1 MPIGN
6 PMGYAQ
12 RGKQTAQRVANYAGK
27 HKMKT
32 AMGVTAGMGTAS
44 YMMGG
49 RRGRGVDKTRGGRP
63 TGMYG
68 Y

>member
-1 MPIGN
+1 MPNKLTFGMRGN
-6 PMGYAQ
+6 AAA
-12 RGKQTAQRVANYAGK
+12 KSIKNYAVH
-27 HKMKT
+27 HKAKT
-32 AMGVTAGMGTAS
+32 AMGVTAGIGVAN